1 MSGMDLAFSYQF
13 SSIKKNIILLS
24 TSSVN
29 QSNPVIKGFREMQIV
44 TILNIIVGLSL
55 QTQRG

>member
-1 MSGMDLAFSYQF
+1 MGGMDLAFSCQF

-29 QSNPVIKGFREMQIV
+29 QSNPLIKGFREMQIV